1 MLHVTC
7 DLCGKELCPGQD
19 QRYVVKV
26 EIFAAH
32 DPSKITEADLDDDHM
47 EAVSQLLR
55 DLEDSSEEAGLNEPL
70 TQHLRYDLCPDCRSK
85 FLRDPLGK
93 DTAQK
98 FDFSKN

>member
-7 DLCGKELCPGQD
+7 DLCGKELCAGQD

-26 EIFAAH
+26 EVFPAL
-32 DPSKITEADLDDDHM
+32 DPSKMTEADLDEDHM

-55 DLEDSSEEAGLNEPL
+55 DLEDTPDEAGLTEPV
-70 TQHLRYDLCPDCRSK
+70 TQHLRYDLCPDCRVK

-93 DTAQK
+93 ESAQK